1 MVSEAMSDE
10 RWAEINQ
17 LTASVF
23 AGGIHPHFDEATA
36 WLAILDLRR
45 EVERQ
50 RAAPTQSYYQLLEQR
65 LSDKGDEVE
74 RLRAAQAE
82 LAKKLDAETDYSAGR
97 IESLLERCAGLRHRA
112 HVAEQQRDAAMA
124 VARAVADGE
133 VYHDSK
139 GGMLMV
145 AAPDALL
152 AKARA
157 LLKELSEAEGKSQS

>member
-1 MVSEAMSDE
+1 MASEAMSDE
-10 RWAEINQ
+10 RLAEINQ
-17 LTASVF
+17 LTADVI
-23 AGGIHPHFDEATA
+23 AGRICPHFDEETA

-50 RAAPTQSYYQLLEQR
+50 RAPTQSYYQMLEQR

-74 RLRAAQAE
+74 RLRAEQAE
-82 LAKKLDAETDYSAGR
+82 LAEKLDAETDYSAGR
-97 IESLLERCAGLRHRA
+97 IESLLKRCAGLRHRA

-157 LLKELSEAEGKSQS
+157 LLKELSDD